1 MATWAG
7 AIVRV
12 EDPARF
18 VDVAAKHR
26 VAVSA
31 AAAPWVLIAGD
42 PQLRSMGPPAFAEAL
57 SRELQTSVVAF
68 FIQTAASNERVE
80 HWDQG
85 RLVRELEFAG
95 DNGGWIARSG
105 TPQQWE
111 SSWFFSEN
119 ESTAEGAPWP
129 LNLREDISEDDIR
142 RYERARAVGDATH
155 VMDLLV
161 GGSPWSVERIC
172 RFFGL
177 DPRSPGARYRSPTNW
192 RLRLLV
198 AAIILVLVGAFV
210 LGALTRP

>member
-18 VDVAAKHR
+18 VEVATRHR

-31 AAAPWVLIAGD
+31 ATPPWVLIAGD
-42 PQLRSMGPPAFAEAL
+42 PQLRSLGPPAFAEAL

-68 FIQTAASNERVE
+68 FVQTAASNERVE

-95 DNGGWIARSG
+95 DNGGWIAQSG
-105 TPQQWE
+105 TPQPWE
-111 SSWFFSEN
+111 PSLFFSEE
-119 ESTAEGAPWP
+119 ESTVEGARWP

-142 RYERARAVGDATH
+142 RYERAKAVGDATQ

-161 GGSPWSVERIC
+161 GGSTWSVERVC
-172 RFFGL
+172 RFFGV
-177 DPRSPGARYRSPTNW
+177 DPRSPGARYSSPTNW
-192 RLRLLV
+192 KLRLIV
-198 AAIILVLVGAFV
+198 AAVILLLVGSFV
-210 LGALTRP
+210 LGALTKP

>member
-18 VDVAAKHR
+18 VEVATKHR

-31 AAAPWVLIAGD
+31 ASPSWVLIAGD
-42 PQLRSMGPPAFAEAL
+42 PRLRRMGPPAFAEAL

-95 DNGGWIARSG
+95 DSGGWIAQSG

-111 SSWFFSEN
+111 SSLFFSED

-142 RYERARAVGDATH
+142 RYARARAVGDATQ

-161 GGSPWSVERIC
+161 GGSASSVERMC
-172 RFFGL
+172 RFFGV
-177 DPRSPGARYRSPTNW
+177 DPQSPGARYRSPTNW
-192 RLRLLV
+192 RLRLLASAV
-198 AAIILVLVGAFV
+198 ILLLVGAFV
-210 LGALTRP
+210 LGALTGR